1 MKSVKFIIKN
11 FQLFTE
17 DKIFEFSDVPNIGEV
32 INVKSYLSADLVDT
46 FEYELSKTYYSE
58 YGKIIE
64 KYWDVEKG
72 NSTPILTIELL
83 PGKG

>member
-64 KYWDVEKG
+64 KLWEVENG